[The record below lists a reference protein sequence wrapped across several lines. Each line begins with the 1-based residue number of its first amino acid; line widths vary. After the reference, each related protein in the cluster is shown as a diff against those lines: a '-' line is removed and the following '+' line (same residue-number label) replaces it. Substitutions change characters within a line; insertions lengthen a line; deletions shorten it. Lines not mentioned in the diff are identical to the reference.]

1 MPEESSGV
9 ERELSGGTDH
19 PPAFPESQLALPTS
33 FGAIYLGE
41 SFPAYLSMTN
51 DSAREAAR
59 DVVIKAELQTST
71 QRFILID
78 TADSPTPVMPPQAL
92 TEYLIKHEVKELGV
106 HVLVCSVQYTAKQ
119 LGTTGQSRDE
129 RRSFRKFYKF
139 QVLNPLAV
147 KTKVNSRLDARVFL
161 EVQVQN
167 ITQDPMCLEKLNLDP
182 AGPFAVRDLN
192 IRLDPAEA
200 VQGPQS
206 QASESESGSES
217 EEDSSPDSP
226 VAHIFGD
233 TNFLLPG
240 DVRQYLY
247 LLHPKDDLSVANALT
262 SNALGKLDIV
272 WRFSFGETGRLQTS
286 QLTRR
291 VPVAD
296 AIQVITR
303 RVQDDVQVE
312 RPFTIDLRIFNRTD
326 APMKLQLS
334 AVKAKMGA
342 VLMRGQASRAL
353 GEVRPQGDVEC
364 TLEFLPLA
372 PGLHTVSG
380 VRVSDYIS
388 GESRD
393 IEVAEVF
400 VTMGPTLTGEGD
412 EDGWGGEGGMM
423 MGQSRSG
430 LGGELDDT
438 RLMGHMPSGSG
449 DHHGW
454 SQVGGGFTKRR
465 LTLTRPTLSDPEDE
479 V

>member
-1 MPEESSGV
+1 
-9 ERELSGGTDH
+9 
-19 PPAFPESQLALPTS
+19 
-33 FGAIYLGE
+33 
-41 SFPAYLSMTN
+41 
-51 DSAREAAR
+51 
-59 DVVIKAELQTST
+59 
-71 QRFILID
+71 
-78 TADSPTPVMPPQAL
+78 
-92 TEYLIKHEVKELGV
+92 
-106 HVLVCSVQYTAKQ
+106 
-119 LGTTGQSRDE
+119 
-129 RRSFRKFYKF
+129 
-139 QVLNPLAV
+139 
-147 KTKVNSRLDARVFL
+147 
-161 EVQVQN
+161 
-167 ITQDPMCLEKLNLDP
+167 MCLEKLSLNP

-192 IRLDPAEA
+192 LRLDPNEA
-200 VQGPQS
+200 IQGPQS
-206 QASESESGSES
+206 RRASRRMSTMSRRRSSHGPRRLSGVPETERKEDSVSKGRRTSHHSAGDGSGTTFTPGEKEGERQEDEVERRRRRSGSVSGSDDES
-217 EEDSSPDSP
+217 RIGSSGEAVNVTKEPLVPDDPAQVIKAPEQIS
-226 VAHIFGD
+226 HIFGE

-247 LLHPKDDLSVANALT
+247 LLHPKDDESVANALT
-262 SNALGKLDIV
+262 SHALGKLDIV

-303 RVQDDVQVE
+303 RVQEDVQVE

-364 TLEFLPLA
+364 TIEFLPLA

-400 VTMGPTLTGEGD
+400 VTMGPTVGGGGGGGDWDEEGWDGEEGRRGMGSRGM
-412 EDGWGGEGGMM
+412 EDA
-423 MGQSRSG
+423 
-430 LGGELDDT
+430 
-438 RLMGHMPSGSG
+438 RLMGNMPSESG
-449 DHHGW
+449 DHGW

-465 LTLTRPTLSDPEDE
+465 LTLTRPTLSGPEGSEEGEEEED

>member
-1 MPEESSGV
+1 
-9 ERELSGGTDH
+9 
-19 PPAFPESQLALPTS
+19 SQLALPTS

-78 TADSPTPVMPPQAL
+78 TSENPTPVMPPQAL

-167 ITQDPMCLEKLNLDP
+167 ITQDPMCLEKLSLNP

-192 IRLDPAEA
+192 LRLDPNEA
-200 VQGPQS
+200 IQGPQS
-206 QASESESGSES
+206 RRASRRMSTMSRRRSSHGPRRLSGIS
-217 EEDSSPDSP
+217 
-226 VAHIFGD
+226 HIFGE

-247 LLHPKDDLSVANALT
+247 LLHPKDDESVANALT
-262 SNALGKLDIV
+262 SHALGKLDIV

-303 RVQDDVQVE
+303 RVQEDVQVE

-364 TLEFLPLA
+364 TIEFLPLA

-393 IEVAEVF
+393 I
-400 VTMGPTLTGEGD
+400 
-412 EDGWGGEGGMM
+412 
-423 MGQSRSG
+423 
-430 LGGELDDT
+430 
-438 RLMGHMPSGSG
+438 
-449 DHHGW
+449 
-454 SQVGGGFTKRR
+454 
-465 LTLTRPTLSDPEDE
+465 
-479 V
+479 